1 MIRIDTEPDDSSE
14 NNMPQ
19 KFDKSNMTFWHLLSF
34 QLLIDKW
41 VHDVVPK
48 RCDRQVESFIESD
61 RKLWHFFVEIQCGKV
76 LIGVHMV
83 VRMPLESKDNPI
95 VNDIVRSIPR
105 RKLTDL
111 FLIDILPENKP
122 VMLDVLNY
130 LQTHES
136 SETHLHEKEKLI
148 QG

>member
-1 MIRIDTEPDDSSE
+1 
-14 NNMPQ
+14 
-19 KFDKSNMTFWHLLSF
+19 
-34 QLLIDKW
+34 
-41 VHDVVPK
+41 
-48 RCDRQVESFIESD
+48 
-61 RKLWHFFVEIQCGKV
+61 
-76 LIGVHMV
+76 MV

-122 VMLDVLNY
+122 VMLDILNY